1 MRAAPVTIAADELQR
16 LTELSE
22 LPVPSDIRRRVD
34 IVLLAAQGLRN
45 VEIAARL
52 EISAATVGKWRN
64 RYALYGVDGLADQPR
79 PGAPRTV
86 DRSQVIAATLSGP
99 PAELGITHWSSR
111 RLATYL
117 GIGDATVARIWRLH
131 GILPRPD
138 AGFSFTTD
146 PEFTASVVEVAGVFL
161 SGPVKVIALVHPE
174 RDSDDSEGRLSE
186 SSPVRPA
193 QAGRSVS
200 GGPHER
206 IGRPAPSTRSAAGAV
221 DDFFDLVSILR
232 PGRETRLVVTGSTP
246 ELMACLDGIKTRAPA
261 FAVHWV
267 EQSTTWVNIAE
278 ICCRLGRIAG
288 YDCPAPD
295 IRALVDARRDF
306 VWISS

>member
-22 LPVPSDIRRRVD
+22 LTVPSDIRRRVD

-52 EISAATVGKWRN
+52 AITAATVGKWRN

-86 DRSQVIAATLSGP
+86 DRSKVVAATLSGP
-99 PAELGITHWSSR
+99 PEELGITHWSSR

-131 GILPRPD
+131 GISPRPN
-138 AGFSFTTD
+138 AEFSFATE

-161 SGPVKVIALVHPE
+161 SRSVKVIALAHPE
-174 RDSDDSEGRLSE
+174 RGSDDSEGGSSD
-186 SSPVRPA
+186 SSPATQA
-193 QAGRSVS
+193 QVGHPLS
-200 GGPHER
+200 GVPHER
-206 IGRPAPSTRSAAGAV
+206 IGRAAPSTKSVAGAV
-221 DDFFDLVSILR
+221 DDFFDLMCILR
-232 PGRETRLVVTGSTP
+232 PGREMRLVITGSTP
-246 ELMACLDGIKTRAPA
+246 ELMACLDEIETRAPA

-267 EQSTTWVNIAE
+267 ERSTTWVNIAE
-278 ICCRLGRIAG
+278 ICCRLGRVAG
-288 YDCPAPD
+288 NDCPAPD
-295 IRALVDARRDF
+295 IRALVDAHRDF